1 MDFLLT
7 EVVIKSLHSIN
18 NLCNFNKPYAAIIVV
33 LILISTVNT
42 TSPGSSTYCSIRAKL
57 VHPSGVTFA

>member
-18 NLCNFNKPYAAIIVV
+18 NLCNFNKPYAAIIAV
-33 LILISTVNT
+33 LILVSTANT
-42 TSPGSSTYCSIRAKL
+42 TSPGRRAKL